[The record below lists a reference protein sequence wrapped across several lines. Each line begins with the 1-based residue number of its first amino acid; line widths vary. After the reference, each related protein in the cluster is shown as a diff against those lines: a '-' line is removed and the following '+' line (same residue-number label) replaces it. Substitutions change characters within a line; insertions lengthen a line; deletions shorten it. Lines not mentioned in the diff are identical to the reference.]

1 MDGNRRWAKSHNLPS
16 LEGHRAGSN
25 RLEECVRYVK
35 ARGIPHLI
43 VYAFSTENW
52 NRSEEEVSYLMRLI
66 LEGITYKAKKLSDEG
81 ARIRCIGLR
90 AQLPASVLEAV
101 EKIEQ
106 ESAHN
111 TALTVWICLS
121 YGGRTELVAAANG
134 AATLGTITEE
144 TLAKHLWTAEMPD
157 PDLVIRTGGRH
168 RLSNFLPWQTT
179 YSELFFVDTLWPD
192 FGEKEFDD
200 ILTTFAER
208 IRTFGV

>member
-35 ARGIPHLI
+35 SRGIPHLI

-66 LEGITYKAKKLSDEG
+66 LEGITNKAKKLSDEG
-81 ARIRCIGLR
+81 ARIRCIGQR